1 MSVLKSQLI
10 PEKYRTTIMNFFR
23 IPISL
28 ISIIAL
34 VGTEFISTYQI
45 CLICFM
51 LMVFSTFL
59 NIILIMNYIPPEFIV
74 KREVK
79 RKSDFME
86 IWNLSASVKNKI
98 FSK

>member
-28 ISIIAL
+28 ISIVIL
-34 VGTEFISTYQI
+34 IGTEFVTTYQI
-45 CLICFM
+45 CLICFILM
-51 LMVFSTFL
+51 LVSSL
-59 NIILIMNYIPPEFIV
+59 INIVLVVNYSPPDIVV

-79 RKSDFME
+79 RKSEFKDV
-86 IWNLSASVKNKI
+86 WNMSSQLKNKI
-98 FSK
+98 FK